1 MTDAIMNMSS
11 TLYVPLETPTSTRLL
26 HLHPGPPHSPL
37 TSHLATVDL
46 NTNLTYE
53 AISYTWASPLNQQ
66 AITINDTLVS
76 IRSNLHSFLLRY
88 RDPVLEKVLWVD
100 ALCISQTDLDEKA
113 RQVAM
118 IGRVFKRAKRVR
130 VWVGEHAD
138 GSELLFREKFE
149 SEMDA
154 VHSRRTRYG
163 ILFKRLRNLL
173 FGAAVIIGMAF
184 GLLAGGL
191 LSWKKGLGCG
201 ESGRYINYVVV
212 RRPGSL

>member
-11 TLYVPLETPTSTRLL
+11 TLYTPLETPTSTRLL

-37 TSHLATVDL
+37 TSHLTTVDL
-46 NTNLTYE
+46 NTNPTYE
-53 AISYTWASPLNQQ
+53 AISYAWASPLHQQ
-66 AITINDTLVS
+66 SITINDTSVS
-76 IRSNLHSFLLRY
+76 IRKNLHSFLLRY

-100 ALCISQTDLDEKA
+100 ALSISQTDLDEKA

-118 IGRVFKRAKRVR
+118 IGRVFKQAERVR

-138 GSELLFREKFE
+138 GSELLFREQLE

-154 VHSRRTRYG
+154 VLSRRTRYG

-173 FGAAVIIGMAF
+173 FGATVIIGVAF

-191 LSWKKGLGCG
+191 LSWKKVLVWGF
-201 ESGRYINYVVV
+201 R
-212 RRPGSL
+212 